1 MKTQLHQVTGKIW
14 VGRFKVTFARVG
26 AYMSYVNFVMLL
38 LTFYSVKGHEYAS
51 LQLFSVLAGV
61 GIIVIGAIDYFVVLP
76 SEQAFL
82 NEQFVKHQNPIYD
95 EIKEIKEML
104 KNNN

>member
-1 MKTQLHQVTGKIW
+1 MKIQLHQVTGKIW
-14 VGRFKVTFARVG
+14 LGRFKVTFARVG
-26 AYMSYVNFVMLL
+26 AYLGYVNFLMLL
-38 LTFYSVKGHEYAS
+38 LTFYSVTGYKYAS
-51 LQLFSVLAGV
+51 LEIFLVVAGV
-61 GIIVIGAIDYFVVLP
+61 GFIIIGAIDYFIMLP
-76 SEQAFL
+76 SEQAFT